1 MTHTEEERWHTEEET
16 FLENLEKQCNDLY
29 AHNIQEYQYYHGMAA
44 KFNIPI
50 LIISSINALCAISLN
65 EFLSQTFVS
74 ILNAILSAGT
84 GVLGSIQLYM
94 KLNERMTNSLRASIN
109 LKKLAL
115 KISKELTIARKDRST
130 EGQAFLAD
138 CFAEFNTVI
147 EQGNPVERPIPNHLA
162 LIKEIKQSPGT
173 PLQRVADRF
182 IKMAKLAT
190 PIRFSL
196 DDDRTNFGS
205 VGSKLSQFAGISVKG
220 SGGGTPENE
229 V

>member
-190 PIRFSL
+190 PNRFSL